1 MIFLL
6 ILILINQGSVW
17 DGFGYILTII
27 LFSILYNVTKFFE
40 FKTKYS
46 LCAEVK
52 ISMIVVIEPTAL
64 HHHGHLNHLHIHH
77 HLDHLHDHDQDGHL
91 PGASHC

>member
-1 MIFLL
+1 M
-6 ILILINQGSVW
+6 NQGSVW

-27 LFSILYNVTKFFE
+27 LFSLLYNVTKFFE

-52 ISMIVVIEPTAL
+52 ISMISVVESTSL
-64 HHHGHLNHLHIHH
+64 HYLNHLYLHH
-77 HLDHLHDHDQDGHL
+77 HDQDGHL
-91 PGASHC
+91 SGATHR